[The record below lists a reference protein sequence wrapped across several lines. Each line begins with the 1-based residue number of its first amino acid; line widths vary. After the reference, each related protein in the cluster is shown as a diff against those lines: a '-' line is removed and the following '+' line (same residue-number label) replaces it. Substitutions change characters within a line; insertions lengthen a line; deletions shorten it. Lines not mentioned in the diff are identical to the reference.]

1 MKTIYIIL
9 SAGPSYCAYLIHLY
23 LLLSAAALRFNRGD
37 SWSSEFVVL
46 CANSKKTLT
55 GLELKQQYN
64 REYYNKVSTKKKR
77 SKKKIPKKKGKGK
90 GYRLYLTI
98 K

>member
-64 REYYNKVSTKKKR
+64 REYYNKVSTKRKEAKR
-77 SKKKIPKKKGKGK
+77 KF
-90 GYRLYLTI
+90 I
-98 K
+98 KRKVRVKDIDSI